1 MQKRI
6 LIWFTVV
13 LTTVLLTTSAEA
25 KKLKI
30 VTTFSDYA
38 AIAKEIVGDKADV
51 ESLSHGDQDPHFVPP
66 KPSLA
71 KKLQKADMF
80 VTTGL
85 DLELWA
91 PTLLDKARN
100 ARIMDGAVGY
110 VTASP
115 GVQVLEKHKSFSRTE
130 GDIHVMGN
138 PHIQTSALNWAAIS
152 ENILI
157 GLKRNDP
164 ENAGFYEQRRNEF
177 VDRVYRSFFG
187 DQLVELF
194 GGETLAKMTIAGT
207 IDEFLN
213 KEYRGKKLYDLLGG
227 WMKEMAPLRGAKI
240 IAYHPNW
247 SYFVRD
253 YGLDVVDFVEPK
265 PGIPPSARH
274 VQDVVKKIKKQ
285 NIKLMLVASYF
296 EKKTPHMIEKRTG
309 IKAVVLPLSVGGNSD
324 VPDNFTTMDYWVEKV
339 KQGFGLEMS
348 PEFMRMKQEHEQ
360 RAGLNH

>member
-6 LIWFTVV
+6 LIWFTV
-13 LTTVLLTTSAEA
+13 LLATMLLTTSAEA

-30 VTTFSDYA
+30 VATFSDYA
-38 AIAKEIVGDKADV
+38 AIAKEIAGDKADV
-51 ESLSHGDQDPHFVPP
+51 EFLSFGDQDPHFVPP

-71 KKLQKADMF
+71 KKLQDADMF
-80 VTTGL
+80 ITTGL

-100 ARIMDGAVGY
+100 DRIMDGAVGY

-115 GVQVLEKHKSFSRTE
+115 GILVLEKHKTISRTE

-138 PHIQTSALNWAAIS
+138 PHIQTSAVNWIAIS
-152 ENILI
+152 GNILI
-157 GLKRNDP
+157 GLKKNDP

-177 VDRVYRSFFG
+177 VDRIYRALFG

-194 GGETLAKMTIAGT
+194 GGETLAKMTVAGT

-213 KEYRGKKLYDLLGG
+213 KEYQGKKLYDLLGG

-253 YGLDVVDFVEPK
+253 YGLEVADFVEPK

-274 VQDVVKKIKKQ
+274 VQDVVRKIKEQ

-296 EKKTPHMIEKRTG
+296 EKKTPQMIEKRTG
-309 IKAVVLPLSVGGNSD
+309 IKAVILPLSTGGNPD
-324 VPDNFTTMDYWVEKV
+324 IPDNFTTMDYWVEKV
-339 KQGFGLEMS
+339 KQGFGLDVS
-348 PEFMRMKQEHEQ
+348 PEFMSMKEAHRR
-360 RAGLNH
+360 RAGLSR